1 MAKSNHIPVVL
12 YLAAVLFC
20 GYAGGA
26 DVVAGYQLLVVRE
39 GESQKQ
45 KAKSTKRIVAG
56 YQLPV
61 RTVALG
67 SDLPKN
73 MHRVMGFSMNE
84 QNKNLQPITY
94 NLQLQK
100 YQDEVFLGV
109 KSVFPTT
116 NNQQQTT
123 TFQLPTTSNQQP
135 IIKKIYDSQLGVRE
149 HGFNAGR
156 EVEEYLRYV
165 NLEKGQ
171 PWCAAFICW
180 VYGKAGVKN
189 PRTGWSPDLFK
200 AKYVIW
206 NRGKEYQVSRI
217 RYFSGP
223 GSAHLTPENPQPDT
237 GDIFGIF
244 FPEKGRIA
252 HAGFIDRWDETW
264 LVTVEGNTNM
274 SGSPEGDGVYRKR
287 RLVRSIYQVAR
298 YVGLQDK

>member
-1 MAKSNHIPVVL
+1 MAKSNHLPVVL
-12 YLAAVLFC
+12 FVVVVFFC
-20 GYAGGA
+20 GYAGGS
-26 DVVAGYQLLVVRE
+26 DVVVSNQWLVVRE
-39 GESQKQ
+39 GES
-45 KAKSTKRIVAG
+45 
-56 YQLPV
+56 
-61 RTVALG
+61 
-67 SDLPKN
+67 KN
-73 MHRVMGFSMNE
+73 PEDKVQR
-84 QNKNLQPITY
+84 
-94 NLQLQK
+94 
-100 YQDEVFLGV
+100 
-109 KSVFPTT
+109 T

-123 TFQLPTTSNQQP
+123 TFQLLTTSNQQST
-135 IIKKIYDSQLGVRE
+135 IKKIYDSQLGVRE

-165 NLEKGQ
+165 NLGKGQ

-180 VYGKAGVKN
+180 VYGQADIPN
-189 PRTGWSPDLFK
+189 PRSGWSPDLFK
-200 AKYVIW
+200 ANYVIW

-223 GSAHLTPENPQPDT
+223 GPAHLTPDNPQPDT

-264 LVTVEGNTNM
+264 LVTVEGNTNL

-298 YVGLQDK
+298 YWPEQTSQ